1 MPSQPISLLNAP
13 LSGSH
18 MSDMIVRD
26 YTAQDAAAFRDLN
39 LAWVEAFFT
48 VEAEDRAQL
57 EDPQT
62 HILDK
67 GGAILI
73 AELDG
78 KPVGTVG
85 LVPGH
90 GDGVLELIKMSARSD
105 VQGKGIGRAL
115 MDAAIAKSRAMG
127 AQAIWLETNTKLAAA
142 LALYRKAGFREL
154 SGDELTATP
163 YDRCNCQ
170 MRLEL

>member
-1 MPSQPISLLNAP
+1 
-13 LSGSH
+13 
-18 MSDMIVRD
+18 MIVRD
-26 YTAQDAAAFRDLN
+26 YVPADAIAFRDLN
-39 LAWVEAFFT
+39 LAWVEAYFT

-57 EDPQT
+57 GDPQT

-78 KPVGTVG
+78 EAVGTVG

-90 GDGVLELIKMSARSD
+90 GETVLELIKMSARND
-105 VQGKGIGRAL
+105 VKGRGIGRAL
-115 MDAAIAKSRAMG
+115 MDAAINKARDMG
-127 AQAIWLETNTKLAAA
+127 ATKIWLETNTKLDAA
-142 LALYRKAGFREL
+142 LALYRKSGFREL
-154 SGDELTATP
+154 TGDDVTPTP

-170 MRLEL
+170 MLLEL

>member
-1 MPSQPISLLNAP
+1 
-13 LSGSH
+13 

-26 YTAQDAAAFRDLN
+26 YTPQDAVAFRDLN

-57 EDPQT
+57 EDPKT

-67 GGAILI
+67 GGAILM
-73 AELDG
+73 ADLDG
-78 KPVGTVG
+78 EVVGTVG

-90 GDGVLELIKMSARSD
+90 EAGMLELIKMSARTD
-105 VQGKGIGRAL
+105 VQGRGIGRAL
-115 MDAAIAKSRAMG
+115 MDAAIAKARDMG
-127 AQAIWLETNTKLAAA
+127 AKKIWLETNTVLDAA
-142 LALYRKAGFREL
+142 LALYRRSGFRQL
-154 SGDELTATP
+154 SGDELTDTP

-170 MRLEL
+170 MLLEL

>member
-1 MPSQPISLLNAP
+1 M
-13 LSGSH
+13 
-18 MSDMIVRD
+18 
-26 YTAQDAAAFRDLN
+26 FRDLN
-39 LAWVEAFFT
+39 LAWVEEYFS
-48 VEAEDRAQL
+48 VEPEDRAQL

-62 HILDK
+62 HILEK

-73 AELDG
+73 AEYDG
-78 KPVGTVG
+78 EPVGTVG

-90 GDGVLELIKMSARSD
+90 GDGILELIKMSARTD

-115 MDAAIAKSRAMG
+115 MEAAVSKSRQMG
-127 AQAIWLETNTKLAAA
+127 ATKIWLETNTKLAAA

-154 SGDELTATP
+154 SGDEVTPTP

-170 MRLEL
+170 MLLDL

>member
-1 MPSQPISLLNAP
+1 MGAVT
-13 LSGSH
+13 
-18 MSDMIVRD
+18 VRLFRPE
-26 YTAQDAAAFRDLN
+26 DAIAFRDLN
-39 LAWVEAFFT
+39 LAWVEAYFT

-73 AELDG
+73 AELRG
-78 KPVGTVG
+78 EVVGTVG

-105 VQGKGIGRAL
+105 VQGKGVGRAL
-115 MDAAIAKSRAMG
+115 MDAAIAEARRLG
-127 AQAIWLETNTKLAAA
+127 ANKIWLETNTMLAAA
-142 LALYRKAGFREL
+142 LALYRKSGFREL
-154 SGDELTATP
+154 SGDEITETP

-170 MRLEL
+170 MVLEL

>member
-1 MPSQPISLLNAP
+1 
-13 LSGSH
+13 
-18 MSDMIVRD
+18 MSVVTVRD
-26 YTAQDAAAFRDLN
+26 YRPDDAIAFRDLN
-39 LAWVEAFFT
+39 LAWVEAFFS

-62 HILDK
+62 HILDP
-67 GGAILI
+67 GGAILM
-73 AELDG
+73 ADLDG
-78 KPVGTVG
+78 EAAGTVG

-90 GDGVLELIKMSARSD
+90 GEGILELIKMSARSD

-115 MDAAIAKSRAMG
+115 MDAAIAKAREMG

-142 LALYRKAGFREL
+142 LALYRKSGFREL

-170 MRLEL
+170 MILDL

>member
-1 MPSQPISLLNAP
+1 
-13 LSGSH
+13 
-18 MSDMIVRD
+18 MIVRD
-26 YTAQDAAAFRDLN
+26 YTPNDAAAFRDLN

-48 VEAEDRAQL
+48 VEDEDRAQL

-73 AELDG
+73 AEYEG
-78 KPVGTVG
+78 EAVGTVG

-105 VQGKGIGRAL
+105 IQGKGIGRAL
-115 MDAAIAKSRAMG
+115 MDAAIEKSRAMG
-127 AQAIWLETNTKLAAA
+127 ASKIWLETNTKLEAA
-142 LALYRKAGFREL
+142 LSLYRKSGFREL
-154 SGDELTATP
+154 TGDEVTPTP

-170 MRLEL
+170 MLLDL

>member
-1 MPSQPISLLNAP
+1 
-13 LSGSH
+13 
-18 MSDMIVRD
+18 MSAVSVRGYRSD
-26 YTAQDAAAFRDLN
+26 DANAFRDLN
-39 LAWVEAFFT
+39 LAWVEAYFT

-62 HILDK
+62 HILDQ

-78 KPVGTVG
+78 DVVGTAG

-115 MDAAIAKSRAMG
+115 MDAAIAQARHMG
-127 AQAIWLETNTKLAAA
+127 ASKIWLETNTVLAAA
-142 LALYRKAGFREL
+142 LALYRKSGFREL
-154 SGDELTATP
+154 TGDEVTETP

-170 MRLEL
+170 MVLEL

>member
-1 MPSQPISLLNAP
+1 M
-13 LSGSH
+13 SGV
-18 MSDMIVRD
+18 IVRD
-26 YTAQDAAAFRDLN
+26 YQSRDAAAFRDLN
-39 LAWVEAFFT
+39 LAWVEQYFS

-73 AELDG
+73 ADLSG
-78 KPVGTVG
+78 VAVGTAG

-90 GDGVLELIKMSARSD
+90 GAGTLELIKMSARSD
-105 VQGKGIGRAL
+105 VQGRGIGRAL
-115 MDAAIAKSRAMG
+115 MQASIDKACEMG
-127 AQAIWLETNTKLAAA
+127 ATRIWLETNTVLEAA
-142 LALYRKAGFREL
+142 LALYRKSGFREL
-154 SGDELTATP
+154 SGEERTETP

-170 MRLEL
+170 MVLALS

>member
-1 MPSQPISLLNAP
+1 M
-13 LSGSH
+13 SG
-18 MSDMIVRD
+18 MIVRD
-26 YTAQDAAAFRDLN
+26 YTPADATAFRDLN
-39 LAWVEAFFT
+39 LAWVEKFFT

-73 AELDG
+73 AEHDG
-78 KPVGTVG
+78 EPVGTVG

-90 GDGVLELIKMSARSD
+90 EEGVLELIKMSARSD

-115 MDAAIAKSRAMG
+115 MEAAIEKSREMG
-127 AQAIWLETNTKLAAA
+127 ARAIWLETNTKLEAA
-142 LALYRKAGFREL
+142 LALYRNSGFREL
-154 SGDELTATP
+154 SGDELTETP

-170 MRLEL
+170 MLLEL

>member
-1 MPSQPISLLNAP
+1 
-13 LSGSH
+13 
-18 MSDMIVRD
+18 MIVRD
-26 YTAQDAAAFRDLN
+26 YTPADANAFRDLN
-39 LAWVEAFFT
+39 LAWVEKFFT

-67 GGAILI
+67 SGAILI

-78 KPVGTVG
+78 EAVGTVG

-90 GDGVLELIKMSARSD
+90 GQGVLELIKMSARSD
-105 VQGKGIGRAL
+105 IQGRGIGRAL
-115 MDAAIAKSRAMG
+115 MDAAIAKSRDMG
-127 AQAIWLETNTKLAAA
+127 ATKIWLETNTMLDAA
-142 LALYRKAGFREL
+142 LALYRKSGFREL
-154 SGDELTATP
+154 KGDEVTPTP

-170 MRLEL
+170 MVLDL

>member
-1 MPSQPISLLNAP
+1 
-13 LSGSH
+13 
-18 MSDMIVRD
+18 MSAVTVRA
-26 YTAQDAAAFRDLN
+26 YRPEDANAFRDLN
-39 LAWVEAFFT
+39 LAWVEAYFT

-57 EDPQT
+57 EDPKT

-73 AELDG
+73 AELEG
-78 KPVGTVG
+78 EAVGTVG

-90 GDGVLELIKMSARSD
+90 EAGVLELIKMSARSD

-115 MDAAIAKSRAMG
+115 MDASIAEARQMG
-127 AQAIWLETNTKLAAA
+127 ASKIWLETNTVLTAA
-142 LALYRKAGFREL
+142 LALYRKSGFREL
-154 SGDELTATP
+154 TGDEVTETP

-170 MRLEL
+170 MVLDL